1 MSQIVKEEKLV
12 YTAQEVAKILH
23 ASPNYVY
30 ELIRKGKLKA
40 FKLKSIRI
48 LKSALEDF
56 IKQNEGNDL
65 SDIDNHYY
73 FVLLHIS
80 PLCHNFHHL

>member
-30 ELIRKGKLKA
+30 ELIRKGK
-40 FKLKSIRI
+40 
-48 LKSALEDF
+48 
-56 IKQNEGNDL
+56 
-65 SDIDNHYY
+65 
-73 FVLLHIS
+73 
-80 PLCHNFHHL
+80 

>member
-12 YTAQEVAKILH
+12 YTAQEVAKILY

-40 FKLKSIRI
+40 F
-48 LKSALEDF
+48 
-56 IKQNEGNDL
+56 
-65 SDIDNHYY
+65 DIDNVRRLSKYED
-73 FVLLHIS
+73 
-80 PLCHNFHHL
+80 NER